1 MNKPRFILLGLIN
14 LILFILAG
22 NLPARAVASSAD
34 NPLLFPWPCILTLDG
49 KILNVHPLY
58 LNPQQSSMIS
68 LGDAASF
75 FGCEIT
81 FQENGTLL
89 VERLD
94 NTQILL
100 PDEYISTGPLE
111 ILTQGERLDAVYLPL
126 RSLAEGFGW
135 TLKYQHQGPVI
146 ALTTPGYQPTSAAAD
161 EAPPPLTPL
170 PCILTLDG
178 QIQNMRTIYLN
189 QAGSSMVSL
198 ADAAF
203 LFSCNI
209 QFQADGTVMVN
220 RLLVTQ
226 TFGPQDYVA
235 TMPVENLTSSQ
246 RLQTIYLPLRSLAER
261 FGLTVKYIVQGPIIA
276 LRSPGYLGPDAN
288 MPAVDFEKIVPPGP
302 PAKLPK
308 WGIMGPELSSYW
320 PEVTYISAYYTTLI
334 NSPPDRT
341 HNIILATRAINGTL
355 LASGETFSFNR
366 TVGRRTLAA
375 DYKEA
380 LIFLGDEIVPGVG
393 GGVCQVASTL
403 YNTALE
409 GGLQIVERHPHTLP
423 VTYVAPQRDAT
434 VGWPSTDL
442 KFKNTLGRPLRILC
456 SVYGPYVMAALVE
469 VEQ

>member
-1 MNKPRFILLGLIN
+1 MAKPRFMLLGLIN
-14 LILFILAG
+14 LIFFLLAG
-22 NLPARAVASSAD
+22 NPPAGAVVSSAH
-34 NPLLFPWPCILTLDG
+34 NPLLSPWPCILTLDG
-49 KILNVHPLY
+49 KILNIHPLY

-68 LGDAASF
+68 LGDAASS

-81 FQENGTLL
+81 FQEDGTLL
-89 VERLD
+89 VEGLD
-94 NTQILL
+94 YSQVFL

-111 ILTQGERLDAVYLPL
+111 ILTQDERQDAVYLPL
-126 RSLAEGFGW
+126 RRLTEGFGL

-146 ALTTPGYQPTSAAAD
+146 ALLTPGYHPASEAAD
-161 EAPPPLTPL
+161 EDRPPLTPL

-178 QIQNMRTIYLN
+178 QIQNIRTLYLD
-189 QAGSSMVSL
+189 QAGKSMIAL

-220 RLLVTQ
+220 HLIVTQ
-226 TFGPQDYVA
+226 KFGPQDYIA
-235 TMPVENLTSSQ
+235 TMPLENLTSSQ
-246 RLQTIYLPLRSLAER
+246 RLQVIYVPLRSLAER
-261 FGLTVKYIVQGPIIA
+261 FGLTVKYIAPGPIIA
-276 LRSPGYLGPDAN
+276 LRSPGYMGPDAN
-288 MPAVDFEKIVPPGP
+288 MPVVDFENIVPPGP
-302 PAKLPK
+302 PANLPK
-308 WGIMGPELSSYW
+308 WGIMGPELMSYW
-320 PEVTYISAYYTTLI
+320 PNAAYISAYYTTLI

-341 HNIILATRAINGTL
+341 HNIILATGTIDGTI

-380 LIFLGDEIVPGVG
+380 LIFVGDEIVPGVG

-434 VGWPSTDL
+434 VAWPTTDL
-442 KFKNTLGRPLRILC
+442 KFKNTLDRPLRILC
-456 SVYGPYVMAALVE
+456 TVYGPYVMAAFVE
-469 VEQ
+469 AEQ